1 MTPIVDPSWP
11 RMGSDMEHPFQ
22 NGPGRF
28 FYALPDV
35 RAPLFTGPSTS
46 RVSSSSVP
54 STPSL
59 PRSPLE
65 GQVISLPCDESG
77 FDHDVCPDT
86 TQGESEPNPE
96 KGEAYSELDAKPRS
110 DSHTRTPSPSS
121 PTSSTSS
128 EQDRTS
134 EKTKRSRHRRRRNR
148 KVVDIGGC
156 VMGPRMVHLPL
167 YVSSWGQNYTPGIL
181 PPSPWNP
188 GYPVVTVPG
197 RDLWFEPQTVPGY

>member
-22 NGPGRF
+22 NVPGRF

-35 RAPLFTGPSTS
+35 RAPLFTSSSTS

-65 GQVISLPCDESG
+65 GQAISLLCDESG
-77 FDHDVCPDT
+77 YDQDGCLDT
-86 TQGESEPNPE
+86 TQGESEPKVE
-96 KGEAYSELDAKPRS
+96 EGEAYSELDAKSRS

-121 PTSSTSS
+121 STSS
-128 EQDRTS
+128 EQDSTS
-134 EKTKRSRHRRRRNR
+134 EKTKRSRRRRRRNR

-167 YVSSWGQNYTPGIL
+167 YVSSWGQNCTSGIV
-181 PPSPWNP
+181 PQSPWNP
-188 GYPVVTVPG
+188 GYPALTVPG
-197 RDLWFEPQTVPGY
+197 RDRWFEPQTVY